1 MPIRLYLYPVK
12 KPPIDMNFMRRNWGR
27 INESP
32 IKHAGL
38 LIRRIMR
45 GSIRQVNTDKPSRPG
60 TPPRSR
66 DKAKRFKMIYSVP
79 YDPAGT
85 GKDTAAVIGH
95 FTFPRKRQMA
105 PSEIHEWGRT
115 VRIRVVK
122 KRVTRKART
131 RKQSRAYQAKL
142 KAGLIQPP
150 ASTGFTTKTIKYKQR
165 KFAWPALVRAK
176 SKILPLWRGRINAGT
191 VKGK

>member
-1 MPIRLYLYPVK
+1 MPVRLYFYPVK
-12 KPPIDMNFMRRNWGR
+12 KPPIDMNFMRRNWGK

-45 GSIRQVNTDKPSRPG
+45 GSIRQVSTDKPSRPG

-66 DKAKRFKMIYSVP
+66 DKARRFKMIYSVP
-79 YDPAGT
+79 YDAAGI

-95 FTFPRKRQMA
+95 FTFPRRRQMA

-115 VRIRVVK
+115 VRVRVL
-122 KRVTRKART
+122 KRNKRRKAWT
-131 RKQSRAYQAKL
+131 RKQARAYRAKI

-150 ASTGFTTKTIKYKQR
+150 QTKFTTRTIKYKQR
-165 KFAWPALVRAK
+165 KFAWPALVKAK
-176 SKILPLWRGRINAGT
+176 AKILPLWRGRINAGT